1 MESEMESAMWDKV
14 FGNSDESGGDGDG
27 DFFSGSG
34 ESGSVGSTRV
44 DPIFPAVCPNLR
56 ASLYTHP

>member
-1 MESEMESAMWDKV
+1 MESEMESAMWDEV
-14 FGNSDESGGDGDG
+14 LGNSDESGGDG

-34 ESGSVGSTRV
+34 ESGSVGSVRV